1 MPSFHR
7 LQIIFSRTLFKS
19 TLYMNKF
26 WKNMSL
32 YFHRVAKLF
41 DTRSH
46 IKHKNRVVMSKQ
58 KFVTSSYLSIHGHH
72 SCQME
77 TDMFI
82 IDFSTLRLY
91 FSSTYKYLC
100 CCVFEAFKKLQI
112 STGDNH
118 TDPISFVVGK
128 TLSYH
133 FISLPAP
140 STSSSQSRSVS
151 NKT

>member
-1 MPSFHR
+1 MRAFCQHKSFAWPLTNWILTGKMPSFHR
-7 LQIIFSRTLFKS
+7 LQIIFSRTLFKC

-41 DTRSH
+41 DTQSH
-46 IKHKNRVVMSKQ
+46 IEHKNRGVMVVMSKQ
-58 KFVTSSYLSIHGHH
+58 KLVTSSYLSIHGHH

-91 FSSTYKYLC
+91 FSSTYIPMLLC
-100 CCVFEAFKKLQI
+100 F
-112 STGDNH
+112 
-118 TDPISFVVGK
+118 
-128 TLSYH
+128 
-133 FISLPAP
+133 
-140 STSSSQSRSVS
+140 
-151 NKT
+151 